1 MNITDKDKKS
11 LTLGLLWI
19 QRNIT
24 VQRDTSGGIGRYASM
39 DGILRAVD
47 SALMELEIVR
57 RWTTKCIDTSQGV
70 MLEVVCTL
78 THAETGEMIEGA
90 FAAPVTIPESK
101 GGRQILSG
109 EQAAGKVETYGRR
122 RSLMAALGLVE
133 ETSDRQPA
141 AAKHSASPVIDDR
154 MTRLIALAKEAGG
167 IDEVRTEL
175 TARLGSFNA
184 WRGLDDEDFNKL
196 IDELSEELSAV
207 L

>member
-1 MNITDKDKKS
+1 
-11 LTLGLLWI
+11 
-19 QRNIT
+19 
-24 VQRDTSGGIGRYASM
+24 
-39 DGILRAVD
+39 
-47 SALMELEIVR
+47 
-57 RWTTKCIDTSQGV
+57 

-133 ETSDRQPA
+133 ETTDRQPA

-167 IDEVRTEL
+167 IDEVRAEL

-184 WRGLDDEDFNKL
+184 WRGLDDEDFDKL
-196 IDELSEELSAV
+196 IDELSEELGAV